1 MKIKIIQAVKAL
13 PSPLN
18 DLKKVLTAI
27 NVTPG
32 DVLEVVQKTDKHYIV
47 KKDGNLYE
55 VLITAAEIY
64 DAALDVIN
72 EIPVVKN
79 KLERLWNALKTGL
92 SQAWEAI
99 KGIGKK

>member
-1 MKIKIIQAVKAL
+1 MKIKVLQAVKAL

-18 DLKKVLTAI
+18 EAKKVLTAI

-32 DVLEVVQKTDKHYIV
+32 DVLEMVQKTDKHYIV

-55 VLITAAEIY
+55 ILITAAEIY

-72 EIPVVKN
+72 EIPVVKS
-79 KLERLWNALKTGL
+79 KLERLWNVLKSGL
-92 SQAWEAI
+92 SQAWDAI